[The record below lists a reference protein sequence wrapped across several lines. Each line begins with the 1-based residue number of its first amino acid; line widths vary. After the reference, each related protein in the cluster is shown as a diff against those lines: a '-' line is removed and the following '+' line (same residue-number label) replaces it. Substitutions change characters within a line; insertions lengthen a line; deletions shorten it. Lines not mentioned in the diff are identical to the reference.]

1 MSAIHEHIVALR
13 PTIEEI
19 FNISRTAG
27 ASIGCIQDGEFYDAH
42 FGFMDH
48 EQTKKANADTLYSIG
63 SLSKSMLALLFG
75 SLVDDN
81 IVSWNETVQSIIPE
95 FQTQSKDLGDNCT
108 VLDLL

>member
-13 PTIEEI
+13 PTIEDI
-19 FNISRTAG
+19 LKISGTAA
-27 ASIGCIQDGEFYDAH
+27 ASIGCIQDAEFYDAH

-48 EQTKKANADTLYSIG
+48 GQTKTANPDTLYSIG

-81 IVSWNETVQSIIPE
+81 IVSWNETVQSI
-95 FQTQSKDLGDNCT
+95 
-108 VLDLL
+108 